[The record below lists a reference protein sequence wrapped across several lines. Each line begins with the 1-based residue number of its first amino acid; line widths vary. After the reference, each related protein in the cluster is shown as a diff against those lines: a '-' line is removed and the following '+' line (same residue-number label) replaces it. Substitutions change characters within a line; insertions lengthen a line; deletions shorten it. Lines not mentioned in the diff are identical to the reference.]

1 MYCGS
6 AAGSDLGW
14 KHDICVLEEC
24 GCVGEK
30 KGWGGGGRIP
40 PARSFVHLH
49 WKTCSAILIPD
60 RRLGET
66 CRFVIGQI
74 GHVKERRAL
83 IG

>member
-1 MYCGS
+1 MRVRGMC
-6 AAGSDLGW
+6 L
-14 KHDICVLEEC
+14 CRREER
-24 GCVGEK
+24 V
-30 KGWGGGGRIP
+30 GGGGRIP

-74 GHVKERRAL
+74 GHVKERRDL